1 MLKIP
6 TTFLGTAEVSRLIL
20 GGNPFKG
27 HSHCNNEMN
36 EEMLNYFTMEN
47 IKKTMFRCE
56 ELGMKTFSVRNDA
69 QMIAMLREYRNQ
81 GGKMNW
87 VAQTA
92 PELAPFSTHVQNC
105 KRHGAAAIYLHG
117 TITDALY
124 KDGNINEIKE
134 RLAVIRET
142 GLAVGLCTHMPEV
155 VRQSDA
161 ENWDVDFY
169 MVCVYNL
176 SRIERVSSSITGFP
190 QFDEPFYE
198 EDRALAFEA
207 IRNTSKPCIAFKV
220 LGASRRCGTQEEVRA
235 AFEETYGSIKPI
247 DTVMVGM
254 YPQYADQPLLNIEIV
269 ADILQKMV

>member
-1 MLKIP
+1 MKIP
-6 TTFLGTAEVSRLIL
+6 TIKLGNTQVSRLIL

-27 HSHCNNEMN
+27 HSHCNHEMN

-47 IKKTMFRCE
+47 IKKTMFRAQ
-56 ELGMKTFSVRNDA
+56 ELGLSTFSVRNDA
-69 QMIAMLREYRNQ
+69 QMLAMLREYRNQ
-81 GGKMNW
+81 GGNMNW

-92 PELAPFSTHVQNC
+92 PELAPFETHVENC
-105 KRHGAAAIYLHG
+105 KRHGAVAIYLHG

-124 KDGNINEIKE
+124 KEGNIAEIKE
-134 RLAVIRET
+134 RLAIIRKT

-155 VRQSDA
+155 VRQSDT
-161 ENWDVDFY
+161 EGWDVDFY

-190 QFDEPFYE
+190 QFDEPFFE

-207 IRNTSKPCIAFKV
+207 IKNTPKPCIAFKV
-220 LGASRRCGTQEEVRA
+220 LGASRRAQTPADVRQ
-235 AFEETYGSIKPI
+235 AFEETYRSIKPI

-254 YPQYADQPLLNIEIV
+254 FPKDSDQVQENIKIV
-269 ADILQKMV
+269 AEILCP

>member
-1 MLKIP
+1 MIP
-6 TTFLGTAEVSRLIL
+6 TTFLGNAEVSRLIL

-27 HSHCNNEMN
+27 HSHTTDEMN

-69 QMIAMLREYRNQ
+69 QMIALLREYRNQ

-92 PELAPFSTHVQNC
+92 PELAPFATHVQNC

-124 KDGNINEIKE
+124 KEGNIDEIQN
-134 RLAVIRET
+134 RLAIIRDT
-142 GLAVGLCTHMPEV
+142 GLAVGMCTHMPEIIK
-155 VRQSDA
+155 QADA
-161 ENWDVDFY
+161 EGWDVDFY

-176 SRIERVSSSITGFP
+176 SRIERVSSSISGYP
-190 QFDEPFYE
+190 QFDEPFFE
-198 EDRALAFEA
+198 EDRAIAFEA
-207 IRNTSKPCIAFKV
+207 MRNTPKPCIAFKV
-220 LGASRRCGTQEEVRA
+220 LGASRRCGTKEDVRA
-235 AFEETYGSIKPI
+235 AFEETYRSIKPI

-254 YPQYADQPLLNIEIV
+254 FPKYADQPLENIQIV
-269 ADILQKMV
+269 AEILK